1 MVPPIFDRSGYF
13 RTVERGLRSN
23 WREVNAMWTLL
34 TEMLPRYATIYL
46 RLALAASFLTAVS
59 DRFGL
64 WGPPGGRNVA
74 WGGFRQFTDYTG
86 QLNPWAPAVLI
97 PPLAWFVT
105 AAEIVLGC
113 VLILGLR
120 TRYAALASGVLL
132 ALFALGMTVGTGL
145 KSALNYSVFASSAG
159 AFVLATAGSYRWSV
173 DALLISR
180 VQRRGAALSESVTQ
194 GSPRGP
200 GVRTGLW

>member
-1 MVPPIFDRSGYF
+1 MNIPARPLEMVPPVRDRSGYF
-13 RTVERGLRSN
+13 RTIAGGVRSK
-23 WREVNAMWTLL
+23 WREVIAMWT
-34 TEMLPRYATIYL
+34 RYATIYL
-46 RLALAASFLTAVS
+46 RLALAASFLAAVS

-74 WGGFRQFTDYTG
+74 WGDFRQFTDYTG
-86 QLNPWAPAVLI
+86 QLNPWAPAILI

-113 VLILGLR
+113 ALILGLR

-132 ALFALGMTVGTGL
+132 ALFALGMTVGTGV

-159 AFVLATAGSYRWSV
+159 AFVLATAGSYRWSL
-173 DALLISR
+173 DALLTSR
-180 VQRRGAALSESVTQ
+180 VQRREAALGESVT
-194 GSPRGP
+194 
-200 GVRTGLW
+200 